1 MKITEEIEQMI
12 IKKLTK
18 IFQVLPEHAGGI
30 HVNISITIEGDLIIS
45 FNDPIKRELFELF
58 KKQYISTKEYLEL
71 KE

>member
-18 IFQVLPEHAGGI
+18 IFQALPEHAGRVHG
-30 HVNISITIEGDLIIS
+30 NIAITIEGDLIIS
-45 FNDPIKRELFELF
+45 FNDPIKRELFKLF